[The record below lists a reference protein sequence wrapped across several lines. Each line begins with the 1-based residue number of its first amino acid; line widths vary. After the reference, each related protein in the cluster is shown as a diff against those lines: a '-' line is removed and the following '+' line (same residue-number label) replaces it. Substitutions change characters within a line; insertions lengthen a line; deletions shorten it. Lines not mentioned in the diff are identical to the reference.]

1 MKFARNGANFDGEF
15 PTLDKNPPL
24 ENGRPNLRVMCAERY
39 LKLVLTYIHGLVAQH
54 YTKE

>member
-24 ENGRPNLRVMCAERY
+24 KNGPPNLRVMCAERY
-39 LKLVLTYIHGLVAQH
+39 FKMVLTYVHSLVAQ
-54 YTKE
+54 YCAKE